1 MDIDHVADF
10 AGSRYEYPEEQEVAV
25 FHSTDKASASG
36 LVLSFFFFYSFYF
49 TLLFVFMARSAC
61 PGLGLAQYEVP
72 RIEPGSLWLPKLN

>member
-36 LVLSFFFFYSFYF
+36 LVLSFFFFLFFLFYF
-49 TLLFVFMARSAC
+49 TFCFYGPL
-61 PGLGLAQYEVP
+61 
-72 RIEPGSLWLPKLN
+72 SLPWAGAGAV